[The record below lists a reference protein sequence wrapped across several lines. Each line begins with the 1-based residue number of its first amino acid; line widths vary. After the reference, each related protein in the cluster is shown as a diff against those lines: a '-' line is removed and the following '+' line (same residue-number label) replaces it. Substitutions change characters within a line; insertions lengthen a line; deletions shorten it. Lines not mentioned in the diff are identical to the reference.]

1 MAGRPV
7 SGDRPTPPPRDHPDF
22 ELLCQ
27 ERLEPEYQ
35 ALAERLAA
43 AGWDGMDIALAMIAL
58 AEAHARTIEANEET
72 EAAIRRA
79 KKI

>member
-1 MAGRPV
+1 M
-7 SGDRPTPPPRDHPDF
+7 SGNRPTPPSRNHPDF
-22 ELLCQ
+22 RLLCQ
-27 ERLEPEYQ
+27 ERLEHEYQ
-35 ALAERLAA
+35 ALAERLVA

-79 KKI
+79 KDL